1 MRPGEP
7 ATEREQG
14 DATRILIVED
24 DVIVAHNLKSR
35 LEGLGYEVLAI
46 ARSGEEAVQRSLEA
60 RPDLVL
66 MDVKIA
72 GEIDGIE
79 AAGRI
84 RAHHDVPV
92 IYLTGY
98 ADDATL
104 ARAKV
109 TDPFGY
115 VLKPFEMRELRS
127 TIEMALYKH
136 ALDRRLR
143 ESERRYRQMIETLQE
158 GVWILDREGNTTY
171 VNPRMARMLGYTPEE
186 MLGRHLTDFTD
197 EQGMAL
203 AAHYLARRT
212 KGISEQHEFEFR
224 HRDGRRVFALLET
237 AALTDE
243 AGDYNGAIAGIIDI
257 THWMRAEQQLRLQG
271 VALEAAA
278 NAIVITDL
286 AGNVL
291 WANPAFARLTGYPVH
306 EVLGQNPRLL
316 KSGVQDEAFYR
327 HMWDIILAGE
337 VWHAEVVNRRRDGSF
352 YTEEMTITPIKDA
365 EGRISHFV
373 AIKQDVSER
382 KRVQQELWQ
391 AKEAA
396 EAANRAKSTFLSNM
410 SHEFRTPLNAIIGYS
425 EFLQEEAVDLGQED
439 LLPDLQRIASAGQ
452 QLLALVN
459 DILDLSKIEAGRMEL
474 FLETFDVDALL
485 DDIAQAGAVLAGRG
499 DNVLSVDRREPVGH
513 MRGDRYKVHQVVMNL
528 LDNAAKFAQQGQITL
543 GAERQPGPGGDWIL
557 FRVADTGLG
566 IPGEQLARLFEPFN
580 PSGASPAHSRR
591 GTGLGLPLCRR
602 LCNLMG
608 GEISVESEPGQGSTF
623 TVRLPAAFQER
634 EAGGLADG

>member
-1 MRPGEP
+1 MRPREL
-7 ATEREQG
+7 ATEREQE
-14 DATRILIVED
+14 DARRILVVED

-104 ARAKV
+104 ARAKI

-158 GVWILDREGNTTY
+158 GVWILDREGNTSY
-171 VNPRMARMLGYTPEE
+171 VNPRMAGMLGYAPEE

-197 EQGMAL
+197 EQGAAL

-224 HRDGRRVFALLET
+224 HKDGRRVFALLET

-271 VALEAAA
+271 AALEAAA

-286 AGNVL
+286 EGNVL

-316 KSGVQDEAFYR
+316 KSGVQDEDFYR
-327 HMWDIILAGE
+327 HMWDTILAGD
-337 VWHAEVVNRRRDGSF
+337 VWHAEVVNRRRDGSL
-352 YTEEMTITPIKDA
+352 YTEEMTITPIKDT

-382 KRVQQELWQ
+382 KRVRQELWQ

-425 EFLQEEAVDLGQED
+425 EFLQEEAVDLGQKD
-439 LLPDLQRIASAGQ
+439 LLPDLQRIANAGQ

-474 FLETFDVDALL
+474 LLETFDVDALL
-485 DDIAQAGAVLAGRG
+485 DDVAQAGAILAGRG
-499 DNVLSVDRREPVGH
+499 DNVLSVDRRALVGH
-513 MRGDRYKVHQVVMNL
+513 MRGDRYKIHQVLMNL
-528 LDNAAKFAQQGQITL
+528 LDNAAKFVQQGQIAL
-543 GAERQPGPGGDWIL
+543 WAERQPGPDGDWIL
-557 FRVADTGLG
+557 FRVADTGVG
-566 IPGEQLARLFEPFN
+566 IPGEQLAKLFEPFHW
-580 PSGASPAHSRR
+580 SGTLPAHNRR

-602 LCNLMG
+602 LCDLMG
-608 GEISVESEPGQGSTF
+608 GEISVESEPGQGATF
-623 TVRLPAAFQER
+623 TVRLPAAFQED
-634 EAGGLADG
+634 EAGGSVDG